1 MINYILKT
9 LQKEDYVFIERVGAF
24 RLQLKH
30 ASIDKDTIHPPHYE
44 VVFSHADSEEN
55 NFALAN
61 QISRDKQCLFTE
73 ANEQITAWV
82 GELLTALQHNK
93 SVTYEEFG
101 TFMLDKK
108 GNITFESALI
118 PQLNSQFEGLEP
130 IDLKHF
136 EVAAVPMVE
145 PEPEPVM
152 APESEPV
159 VKPEPVET
167 FPETSPQPE
176 PEPVVEPEP
185 EPVVAPESEPV
196 VDPEPVETFPETS
209 PQPEPEPV
217 VEPEPEPVVAPESE
231 PVVDPEPV
239 ETFPETSPQPEPEP
253 VVEPEPEP
261 VVVPESEPVVDPEPV
276 ETFPETS
283 PQPEPEPVVEPE
295 PEPVVVSESEPVVD
309 PEPVETF
316 PETSPQPE
324 PEPIVEPEPVVNDE
338 EDEEDDDDEY
348 DEDEEEPK
356 KRHGLAWLWIILLLL
371 VVLGVLGY
379 IFKDKLLDY
388 YHQWQEK
395 RYPVEQVVEPQ
406 ETPEATATIDEV
418 VEPTEPVEEPQEEVV
433 ESKPEVF
440 TPAVIK
446 QSSDGK
452 YDYIRFEKG
461 HYYAIAGSFP
471 TEADVIRH
479 IRQKKL
485 DQYSP
490 KILKQDGVS
499 NLRVCIGVFNTE
511 EEAESFAKGVS
522 ASYWVL
528 K

>member
-145 PEPEPVM
+145 PEPEPV
-152 APESEPV
+152 
-159 VKPEPVET
+159 
-167 FPETSPQPE
+167 
-176 PEPVVEPEP
+176 
-185 EPVVAPESEPV
+185 VAPESEPV

-217 VEPEPEPVVAPESE
+217 V
-231 PVVDPEPV
+231 D
-239 ETFPETSPQPEPEP
+239 
-253 VVEPEPEP
+253 
-261 VVVPESEPVVDPEPV
+261 
-276 ETFPETS
+276 
-283 PQPEPEPVVEPE
+283 
-295 PEPVVVSESEPVVD
+295 
-309 PEPVETF
+309 
-316 PETSPQPE
+316 
-324 PEPIVEPEPVVNDE
+324 PEPVVNDE

-433 ESKPEVF
+433 ESEPEVF